1 MFTSVRTPRVYEHIV
16 AQIERAI
23 FDGGYRSG
31 DRLPPERE
39 LVRQFHASRVA
50 VREALRTLEH
60 RGLIEV
66 RHGASGGHFVR
77 QVDAQ
82 LLRRDLSTLLRLGR
96 VELTQLTEARLLI
109 EPEVARL
116 AALRATD
123 GDVGTLRTTLDER
136 AALAAAGRPP
146 RPLDM
151 AFHRAVAAAAR
162 NPVHAMLTDALMD
175 LEAEVMAPG
184 TELTKEDNA
193 GIADSHEEI
202 LGAVANKQAERARE
216 AMARHIVD
224 VQRRLRRVE
233 RERYRGG
240 GSRGA

>member
-23 FDGGYRSG
+23 FGGGYRCG

-77 QVDAQ
+77 EVDAD
-82 LLRRDLSTLLRLGR
+82 LLRRDLTTLLRLGR
-96 VELTQLTEARLLI
+96 VALAHLIEARLLI

-116 AALRATD
+116 AAARATEN
-123 GDVGTLRTTLDER
+123 DVGVLHSTVEAR
-136 AALAAAGRPP
+136 AALVMAGRPP
-146 RPLDM
+146 RPLDI

-175 LEAEVMAPG
+175 LELEVVDPATALTREDHAAVAE
-184 TELTKEDNA
+184 
-193 GIADSHEEI
+193 SHQEI
-202 LGAVANKQAERARE
+202 LDAIAARQAERAGE
-216 AMARHIVD
+216 AMTRHIVD

-233 RERYRGG
+233 LERSPGRAL
-240 GSRGA
+240 RT

>member
-23 FDGGYRSG
+23 FDGGYRCG

-123 GDVGTLRTTLDER
+123 GDVGTLRSTLDER
-136 AALAAAGRPP
+136 AALAASGRPP

-151 AFHRAVAAAAR
+151 AFHRAVATAAR

-202 LGAVANKQAERARE
+202 FGAVASKQAERARE
-216 AMARHIVD
+216 AMARHIID